1 MNLFKKIKNFDKL
14 ITKDASEIVLFILP
28 IVLWVTIF
36 FSFIFLLDVTHN
48 FEGVFRKGF
57 VIISWILIILV
68 QYWAIRGL
76 NKISK
81 DRGES
86 EFESGNRFSFFVW
99 IGLFFWIPTFFLFFH
114 EEDKTMKFQV
124 TNSEESGVE
133 ECELY
138 EYSVRDGEDTYREY
152 ELNCY

>member
-14 ITKDASEIVLFILP
+14 ITKDASEIVVLILN
-28 IVLWVTIF
+28 IVLCITIF
-36 FSFIFLLDVTHN
+36 CSFIFLLNVIYDV
-48 FEGVFRKGF
+48 EGAFRKGF
-57 VIISWILIILV
+57 VIISWVLMILV

-76 NKISK
+76 IEISK
-81 DRGES
+81 DKSEVES
-86 EFESGNRFSFFVW
+86 ENRFFIFVV
-99 IGLFFWIPTFFLFFH
+99 IALFFWIPTFFLY
-114 EEDKTMKFQV
+114 EEDKTMTLQV

-138 EYSVRDGEDTYREY
+138 EYSVRDGEGSSAREY